1 MQLQFLSREATHTF
15 PNSADPPVLL
25 DRSNGTE
32 LNQVFAPG
40 QASFDSSAH
49 THDARFNAPT
59 HFPRVSPL
67 CASLDS
73 TGAESMV
80 CDSFQPPSS
89 LTLWPVLTDEMAR
102 EDRSMLC
109 SVAYRLILL
118 FNKRQYDDLEIDIK
132 IRCGFRLGRT
142 QSEGCRV
149 DIGVL
154 FAVLAEISS

>member
-1 MQLQFLSREATHTF
+1 MYF
-15 PNSADPPVLL
+15 P
-25 DRSNGTE
+25 T
-32 LNQVFAPG
+32 
-40 QASFDSSAH
+40 
-49 THDARFNAPT
+49 
-59 HFPRVSPL
+59 VSPL
-67 CASLDS
+67 YAPLHTARFERMIYDSL
-73 TGAESMV
+73 
-80 CDSFQPPSS
+80 QPASS

-109 SVAYRLILL
+109 SVAYRLILQ

-132 IRCGFRLGRT
+132 ISCGFRLGRT

>member
-1 MQLQFLSREATHTF
+1 MIYDSLQPA
-15 PNSADPPVLL
+15 
-25 DRSNGTE
+25 
-32 LNQVFAPG
+32 
-40 QASFDSSAH
+40 
-49 THDARFNAPT
+49 
-59 HFPRVSPL
+59 
-67 CASLDS
+67 
-73 TGAESMV
+73 
-80 CDSFQPPSS
+80 SS

-109 SVAYRLILL
+109 SVAYRLILQ

-132 IRCGFRLGRT
+132 ISCGFRLGRT